1 MVIVAHLAV
10 SGLVTAVTAVPPV
23 CVLNGT
29 SSGVVVGAM
38 RTFFGG
44 VAELLLLQARLL
56 AWRYRVLEVVLVAGR
71 VRTVMVVLVSHDR
84 RG

>member
-1 MVIVAHLAV
+1 VVVAHLAV
-10 SGLVTAVTAVPPV
+10 AGLVAVVTSVAAVDVLDGTPP
-23 CVLNGT
+23 
-29 SSGVVVGAM
+29 GVVVGAV
-38 RTFFGG
+38 RAFLGG

-71 VRTVMVVLVSHDR
+71 GRTVMVVLVSHDR

>member
-1 MVIVAHLAV
+1 VVVAHLAV
-10 SGLVTAVTAVPPV
+10 PRLVACVAAVPPV
-23 CVLNGT
+23 GVLDGT
-29 SSGVVVGAM
+29 PPGVVVGAV
-38 RTFFGG
+38 RAFLGG
-44 VAELLLLQARLL
+44 VAELLLLPARLL